1 MTLKAAGK
9 IQVNISGIKKKKKDK
24 NSSIYKKKGNTD
36 HVQLKSIS

>member
-9 IQVNISGIKKKKKDK
+9 IQVNISGIKKKKDK

-36 HVQLKSIS
+36 HVQLKPIS

>member
-9 IQVNISGIKKKKKDK
+9 IQVNINGIKKKDK

-36 HVQLKSIS
+36 HVQLKPIS